1 MSTMQNN
8 ENNVQKNAAA
18 QADQQKE
25 KERKDTLAK
34 QQKQEQGNKDAPKN
48 PQQK

>member
-18 QADQQKE
+18 QIDQQKE
-25 KERKDTLAK
+25 QERKDTLAK
-34 QQKQEQGNKDAPKN
+34 QQLSLIHI
-48 PQQK
+48 

>member
-25 KERKDTLAK
+25 QERKDTLAK
-34 QQKQEQGNKDAPKN
+34 QQKIGRASCRERVF
-48 PQQK
+48 